1 MTTTSDQRASR
12 PESAFESSRWRWFA
26 AWAAVGV
33 LLPMTLLGAFTI
45 GVFMLPLAVLGSLA
59 LARRPAARR
68 AVVGLVTGFG
78 LPLLWVAY
86 LNRSGPGFV
95 CTSTATSQSCDQ
107 QWAPWPWLAV
117 GLVAVA
123 AGVLAFARAQ
133 ARHRR
138 ALVTP
143 PQTSGSGHAGS

>member
-1 MTTTSDQRASR
+1 MV
-12 PESAFESSRWRWFA
+12 P
-26 AWAAVGV
+26 
-33 LLPMTLLGAFTI
+33 LTLLGAFTI
-45 GVFMLPLAVLGSLA
+45 GIFMPPLAVLGSLA

-68 AVVGLVTGFG
+68 AVVGLLTGFG

-86 LNRSGPGFV
+86 LNRSGPGLV
-95 CTSTATSQSCDQ
+95 CTSTATSQACDQ

-117 GLVAVA
+117 GLVAAA

-143 PQTSGSGHAGS
+143 PHASVCGRAGS